1 MIPPPRTRVL
11 IVELVPDVLTLDI
24 EMPRMDG
31 LTFVVPKPEWS
42 MSDPD
47 VERLLTIGASTGDP
61 PAIEDGMAS
70 IMRGGRR
77 AVQLER
83 RESSVCEAR

>member
-1 MIPPPRTRVL
+1 
-11 IVELVPDVLTLDI
+11 
-24 EMPRMDG
+24 
-31 LTFVVPKPEWS
+31 